1 MHQKPIKQSLKLCLK
16 SKKASVSIEYGLGL
30 ALIGIVFLTSLTD
43 TGTAIKQYMTCIAG
57 NNGNTPC
64 FN

>member
-1 MHQKPIKQSLKLCLK
+1 MYQKPIKHALKLCSK

-30 ALIGIVFLTSLTD
+30 ALIGITLVTSLTD
-43 TGTAIKQYMTCIAG
+43 TGTAIKNYMSCIAG
-57 NNGNTPC
+57 SNGNTPC